1 MWRLTHWIAG
11 DIAYADTW
19 LKEVQDG
26 YINGSQTYA
35 LGYQAYEEILDDF
48 YDQMTP
54 ITTQIPYMIGVGNH
68 EAGHS
73 GKWHR
78 QPISDTI
85 VVQLRQWKGSHPVST
100 RPD

>member
-1 MWRLTHWIAG
+1 MNMALTHCIAG

-54 ITTQIPYMIGVGNH
+54 ITTRIPYMIGVGNH
-68 EAGHS
+68 EA
-73 GKWHR
+73 
-78 QPISDTI
+78 
-85 VVQLRQWKGSHPVST
+85 SHIG
-100 RPD
+100 R